1 MISRIIKL
9 SVRLISRNFP
19 LPWPWLF
26 WVSQE
31 LHLRVIRYCLH
42 ISQKSWTQN
51 KAIYSAVFSSWAWV
65 ISDNITKSVFYVDR
79 TTITE
84 LVMQGGHATCNGTVA
99 GAMLGCKVGYSELP
113 RDWIAGL
120 LPKQV
125 TWLNAKLNSLLDM
138 MALPWQRKALNYLA
152 DHIKENAFL
161 EGFSER
167 YYATL
172 THSNNWYNKQL
183 K

>member
-1 MISRIIKL
+1 M
-9 SVRLISRNFP
+9 
-19 LPWPWLF
+19 
-26 WVSQE
+26 
-31 LHLRVIRYCLH
+31 
-42 ISQKSWTQN
+42 QN

-65 ISDNITKSVFYVDR
+65 ISDNITKSVFFYVDR

-138 MALPWQRKALNYLA
+138 MALPSQTG
-152 DHIKENAFL
+152 AF
-161 EGFSER
+161 G
-167 YYATL
+167 
-172 THSNNWYNKQL
+172 
-183 K
+183 